1 MPINDRN
8 LVNKQILDV
17 KGKSVG
23 GIKIYRVSHKVVTS
37 KSNIYARFITYFG
50 TFFGFSSLR
59 LRDFL

>member
-23 GIKIYRVSHKVVTS
+23 GIKIYSVSHKVFTS
-37 KSNIYARFITYFG
+37 KYIIHKK
-50 TFFGFSSLR
+50 
-59 LRDFL
+59 

>member
-23 GIKIYRVSHKVVTS
+23 GIKIYRVSHKIVTS
-37 KSNIYARFITYFG
+37 KSIIYKKK
-50 TFFGFSSLR
+50 
-59 LRDFL
+59 